1 MKFYSE
7 KTGNL
12 YNNINELKAA
22 ENAFE
27 EEQNK
32 KQNEQRAKDE
42 EKTRLK
48 NKIKELEDLY
58 TQKRDECSKIYH
70 EIQKR
75 GTPFSLQNEKAYMH
89 ICHCHYNYLP
99 RGGSIKKSVQLVF
112 VPVPLSF
119 VRLCV
124 KPCQS

>member
-7 KTGNL
+7 KTGKL

-27 EEQNK
+27 EEQTK

-70 EIQKR
+70 ELQQTRSKYYDLIPQY
-75 GTPFSLQNEKAYMH
+75 SLRDMLDE
-89 ICHCHYNYLP
+89 IF
-99 RGGSIKKSVQLVF
+99 G
-112 VPVPLSF
+112 
-119 VRLCV
+119 
-124 KPCQS
+124 

>member
-1 MKFYSE
+1 MKYYSE

-32 KQNEQRAKDE
+32 KQDAQRAKDE
-42 EKTRLK
+42 ERIRLK

-70 EIQKR
+70 EIQQTRSKYYDLM
-75 GTPFSLQNEKAYMH
+75 PQYSLRDMLDE
-89 ICHCHYNYLP
+89 IF
-99 RGGSIKKSVQLVF
+99 R
-112 VPVPLSF
+112 
-119 VRLCV
+119 
-124 KPCQS
+124 

>member
-42 EKTRLK
+42 ERIRLK
-48 NKIKELEDLY
+48 NKIKELEN
-58 TQKRDECSKIYH
+58 QKI
-70 EIQKR
+70 
-75 GTPFSLQNEKAYMH
+75 
-89 ICHCHYNYLP
+89 
-99 RGGSIKKSVQLVF
+99 SIKVGFEKIFETKMDNAKIIDTLRE
-112 VPVPLSF
+112 LL
-119 VRLCV
+119 RGE
-124 KPCQS
+124 

>member
-22 ENAFE
+22 ENAFD

-32 KQNEQRAKDE
+32 KQDAQRAKDE
-42 EKTRLK
+42 ERIRLK

-70 EIQKR
+70 EIQQTRSKYYDLM
-75 GTPFSLQNEKAYMH
+75 PQYSLRDMLDE
-89 ICHCHYNYLP
+89 IF
-99 RGGSIKKSVQLVF
+99 R
-112 VPVPLSF
+112 
-119 VRLCV
+119 
-124 KPCQS
+124 

>member
-22 ENAFE
+22 ENAFD

-32 KQNEQRAKDE
+32 KQDAQRAKDE
-42 EKTRLK
+42 EKLRLK

-70 EIQKR
+70 EIQQTRSKYYDLM
-75 GTPFSLQNEKAYMH
+75 PQYSLRDMLDE
-89 ICHCHYNYLP
+89 IF
-99 RGGSIKKSVQLVF
+99 R
-112 VPVPLSF
+112 
-119 VRLCV
+119 
-124 KPCQS
+124 

>member
-7 KTGNL
+7 KTGKL
-12 YNNINELKAA
+12 YNNINELKVA

-70 EIQKR
+70 EIQQI
-75 GTPFSLQNEKAYMH
+75 LN
-89 ICHCHYNYLP
+89 YNY
-99 RGGSIKKSVQLVF
+99 GAKN
-112 VPVPLSF
+112 
-119 VRLCV
+119 
-124 KPCQS
+124 

>member
-22 ENAFE
+22 ENAFD

-32 KQNEQRAKDE
+32 KQDAQRAKDE
-42 EKTRLK
+42 EKLRLK
-48 NKIKELEDLY
+48 NKIKKLEDLY

-70 EIQKR
+70 EIQQTRSKYYDLM
-75 GTPFSLQNEKAYMH
+75 PQYSLRDMLDE
-89 ICHCHYNYLP
+89 IF
-99 RGGSIKKSVQLVF
+99 R
-112 VPVPLSF
+112 
-119 VRLCV
+119 
-124 KPCQS
+124 